1 MIFRRTVE
9 RALRQRG
16 YRVLRVVG
24 TRPVVFAAF
33 PYRFEPSNG
42 EHSLLV
48 AIKRHGEI
56 SLAEWQ
62 GLTNIT
68 DRVANATPT
77 FATRADDGSVVFRQF
92 RA

>member
-1 MIFRRTVE
+1 MMFKRTVE
-9 RALRQRG
+9 RALMLRG

-24 TRPVVFAAF
+24 TRPVVFVAL

-42 EHSLLV
+42 EHSLLG
-48 AIKRHGEI
+48 AIKKHGDI

-62 GLTNIT
+62 GLTNIS
-68 DRVANATPT
+68 DRVKNATPT
-77 FATRADDGSVVFRQF
+77 YATKAHDGSVVFRQF